1 MMSRLRI
8 LLVDD
13 HILFRKGLARLL
25 DAQPDF
31 EVVGEAADGLE
42 AVEQARVLRP
52 DVVLMDLRMPECDGL
67 EATRRIKREIPSVR
81 VVMLSVSEDEQDFL
95 AAIRCGADGYL
106 VKDMRPEGLFQE
118 LRGLARGEAPLSRTM
133 ARKLIRQLARGRQP
147 TTPSPGPQ
155 VLSPRE
161 TEVLVLIAE
170 GLSNSEIADQMG
182 IAVNTVR
189 NHVRSILEKLGLR
202 NRVQAAVYAVRC
214 GLLPIEPVEP
224 DEPVDLVP
232 SD

>member
-1 MMSRLRI
+1 MKLLRI

-42 AVEQARVLRP
+42 ALEQARALRP
-52 DVVLMDLRMPECDGL
+52 DVVLMDLRMPVCDGL
-67 EATRRIKREIPSVR
+67 EATRRIKQELPDVR
-81 VVMLSVSEDEQDFL
+81 VVMLSVSEDEQDFF

-106 VKDMRPEGLFQE
+106 VKNMRPEGLFQE
-118 LRGLARGEAPLSRTM
+118 LRGLAQGEAPISRVM
-133 ARKLIRQLARGRQP
+133 AGKLMRQLAQGRRTVP
-147 TTPSPGPQ
+147 PS
-155 VLSPRE
+155 VSLDLLSPRE
-161 TEVLVLIAE
+161 QEVLLLLAE
-170 GLSNSEIADQMG
+170 GLSNTEIAAELG

-189 NHVRSILEKLGLR
+189 NHVRNILEKLGLR

-214 GLLPIEPVEP
+214 GLLP
-224 DEPVDLVP
+224 VDSP
-232 SD
+232 

>member
-1 MMSRLRI
+1 MNPLRI

-42 AVEQARVLRP
+42 ALEQARVLRP
-52 DVVLMDLRMPECDGL
+52 DVVLMDLRMPVCDGL
-67 EATRRIKREIPSVR
+67 EATRRIKREIPDVR
-81 VVMLSVSEDEQDFL
+81 VVMLSVSEDEQDFF

-118 LRGLARGEAPLSRTM
+118 LRGLAQGEVPLSRTM
-133 ARKLIRQLARGRQP
+133 AGVLMRRLARRGRP
-147 TTPSPGPQ
+147 LTPPVAPD
-155 VLSPRE
+155 VLTPRE
-161 TEVLVLIAE
+161 REVLVLLAE
-170 GLSNSEIADQMG
+170 GLSNTEIAAELD

-189 NHVRSILEKLGLR
+189 NHVRNILEKLGLR

-214 GLLPIEPVEP
+214 GLLPG
-224 DEPVDLVP
+224 DSL
-232 SD
+232 

>member
-1 MMSRLRI
+1 MNPLRI

-42 AVEQARVLRP
+42 ALEQARVLRP
-52 DVVLMDLRMPECDGL
+52 DVVLMDLRMPVCDGL
-67 EATRRIKREIPSVR
+67 EATRRIKREIPDVR
-81 VVMLSVSEDEQDFL
+81 VVMLSVSEDEQDFF

-118 LRGLARGEAPLSRTM
+118 LRGLAQGEVPLSRTM
-133 ARKLIRQLARGRQP
+133 AGVLMRRLARRGRP
-147 TTPSPGPQ
+147 LTPPVVPD
-155 VLSPRE
+155 VLTPRE
-161 TEVLVLIAE
+161 REVLVLLAE
-170 GLSNSEIADQMG
+170 GLSNTEIAAELD

-189 NHVRSILEKLGLR
+189 NHVRNILEKLGLR
-202 NRVQAAVYAVRC
+202 NRVQAAVYAVRY
-214 GLLPIEPVEP
+214 GLFSGDSP
-224 DEPVDLVP
+224 
-232 SD
+232 

>member
-1 MMSRLRI
+1 LRI

-42 AVEQARVLRP
+42 ALEQARALRP
-52 DVVLMDLRMPECDGL
+52 DVVLMDLRMPVCDGL
-67 EATRRIKREIPSVR
+67 EATRRIKQELPDVR
-81 VVMLSVSEDEQDFL
+81 VVMLSVSEDEQDFF

-106 VKDMRPEGLFQE
+106 VKNMRPEGLFQE
-118 LRGLARGEAPLSRTM
+118 LRGLAQGEAPISRVM
-133 ARKLIRQLARGRQP
+133 AGKLMRQLAQGRRTVP
-147 TTPSPGPQ
+147 PS
-155 VLSPRE
+155 VSLDLLSPRE
-161 TEVLVLIAE
+161 QEVLLLLAE
-170 GLSNSEIADQMG
+170 GLSNTEIAAELG

-189 NHVRSILEKLGLR
+189 NHVRNILEKLGLR

-214 GLLPIEPVEP
+214 GLLP
-224 DEPVDLVP
+224 VDSP
-232 SD
+232 

>member
-1 MMSRLRI
+1 MNSLRI

-31 EVVGEAADGLE
+31 EVVGEAANGLE
-42 AVEQARVLRP
+42 ALEQARVLRP
-52 DVVLMDLRMPECDGL
+52 DVVLMDLRMPVCNGL
-67 EATRRIKREIPSVR
+67 EATRQIKRALPSVR
-81 VVMLSVSEDEQDFL
+81 VVMLTVSEDEQDFV

-106 VKDMRPEGLFQE
+106 VKDMRPEGVFQE
-118 LRGLARGEAPLSRTM
+118 LRGLARGEVPLSRAMTSTLLRQV
-133 ARKLIRQLARGRQP
+133 ARQGRP
-147 TTPSPGPQ
+147 VVSPASPA

-161 TEVLVLIAE
+161 REVVALIAE
-170 GLSNSEIADQMG
+170 GLSNAEIAAELG

-202 NRVQAAVYAVRC
+202 NRVQVAVYAVRA
-214 GLLPIEPVEP
+214 GLVSLVEAESGAEP
-224 DEPVDLVP
+224 P
-232 SD
+232 SGNGL

>member
-1 MMSRLRI
+1 MGPLRI

-25 DAQPDF
+25 DSQPDF

-42 AVEQARVLRP
+42 AMELARTLRP
-52 DVVLMDLRMPECDGL
+52 DVVLMDLRMPVCDGL
-67 EATRRIKREIPSVR
+67 EATRWIKRELPSVR
-81 VVMLSVSEDEQDFL
+81 VVMLTFSEDEQDFF

-118 LRGLARGEAPLSRTM
+118 LRGLAQGEVPLSRAMTGKLLRRM
-133 ARKLIRQLARGRQP
+133 ARQAPRMASP
-147 TTPSPGPQ
+147 TPAG
-155 VLSPRE
+155 VADLLSPRE
-161 TEVLVLIAE
+161 REVLVLIAE
-170 GLSNSEIADQMG
+170 GLSNGEIAAELG

-202 NRVQAAVYAVRC
+202 NRVQAAVYAVWA
-214 GLLPIEPVEP
+214 GLLSPPEVVAQK
-224 DEPVDLVP
+224 D
-232 SD
+232 